1 MQMGGTYK
9 KSRSKE
15 KDRSQEEECK
25 VSPEFVAGAAS
36 SDSGPV
42 PNGATRIV
50 ILFYVRYFLY
60 TG

>member
-1 MQMGGTYK
+1 MEGTYE

-15 KDRSQEEECK
+15 EDGSQEEECK
-25 VSPEFVAGAAS
+25 VSSEFVAGAAS

-50 ILFYVRYFLY
+50 ILFNVSYFFY